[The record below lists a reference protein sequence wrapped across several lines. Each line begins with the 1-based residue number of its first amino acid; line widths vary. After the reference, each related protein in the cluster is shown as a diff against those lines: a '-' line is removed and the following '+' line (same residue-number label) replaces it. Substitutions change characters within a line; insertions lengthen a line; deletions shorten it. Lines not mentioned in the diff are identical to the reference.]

1 MGPYAVF
8 VMKCGVRETSILP
21 DDETIKQQLFMQEM
35 EKNADKMLKSQREK
49 ILIKK
54 K

>member
-1 MGPYAVF
+1 MLVKECGGRTAAV
-8 VMKCGVRETSILP
+8 LP

-35 EKNADKMLKSQREK
+35 EKNADKILKKQREK
-49 ILIKK
+49 ILVKK

>member
-8 VMKCGVRETSILP
+8 VMKCGVSQTSLLP

-35 EKNADKMLKSQREK
+35 EKKADKVLEEQRK
-49 ILIKK
+49 KTLIKK